1 MSVSIN
7 SQVVLIKKEGD
18 ASAKA
23 DLARVALKKQLGR
36 KSRDNV
42 RAILLPDFAFV
53 YKVALVAGEA
63 KAEGKQVLDSGADAY
78 EACRKALSRTL
89 DAVFGISAGSSPKPE
104 FTRKQITEA
113 KRFLSLFESKTL
125 AKQALE
131 QL

>member
-1 MSVSIN
+1 MSVQKHVNDIKAGS
-7 SQVVLIKKEGD
+7 VLLESGYAGIKAVYGRRRNRE
-18 ASAKA
+18 AVRYELLPFFAKA
-23 DLARVALKKQLGR
+23 
-36 KSRDNV
+36 
-42 RAILLPDFAFV
+42 
-53 YKVALVAGEA
+53 YKVALVAGAEGS
-63 KAEGKQVLDSGADAY
+63 KAEGTKVLDSGADAY

-104 FTRKQITEA
+104 FTRKQLTEA

>member
-1 MSVSIN
+1 MSVQKYVN
-7 SQVVLIKKEGD
+7 DIKAGSALLEGGY
-18 ASAKA
+18 AGIKAVYGRRRNREAVRYELLPFFAKA
-23 DLARVALKKQLGR
+23 
-36 KSRDNV
+36 
-42 RAILLPDFAFV
+42 

-104 FTRKQITEA
+104 FTRKQLTEA

>member
-1 MSVSIN
+1 MSVQKYVNNIKAGSALVE
-7 SQVVLIKKEGD
+7 SGYEGIKKHIGRRRNRD
-18 ASAKA
+18 AI
-23 DLARVALKKQLGR
+23 RVELMPFFG
-36 KSRDNV
+36 KS
-42 RAILLPDFAFV
+42 
-53 YKVALVAGEA
+53 YGVALVAGEG
-63 KAEGKQVLDSGADAY
+63 KAEGTKVFDSSAPAY

-89 DAVFGISAGSSPKPE
+89 DAVLGVSATSSPKPE

>member
-1 MSVSIN
+1 MSVQKN
-7 SQVVLIKKEGD
+7 VNDIKAGSALVERGYAGIKQHIGRRRNRD
-18 ASAKA
+18 AI
-23 DLARVALKKQLGR
+23 RVE
-36 KSRDNV
+36 
-42 RAILLPDFAFV
+42 LLPYFGKS
-53 YKVALVAGEA
+53 YGVAMVAGAEGS
-63 KAEGKQVLDSGADAY
+63 KAEGTKVLDSSADSY

-89 DAVFGISAGSSPKPE
+89 DAVLGVSATTSPKPE

>member
-1 MSVSIN
+1 MSVQKYVN
-7 SQVVLIKKEGD
+7 DIKAGSALLEGGY
-18 ASAKA
+18 AGIKAVYGRRRNREAVRYELLPFFAKA
-23 DLARVALKKQLGR
+23 
-36 KSRDNV
+36 
-42 RAILLPDFAFV
+42 
-53 YKVALVAGEA
+53 YKVALIAGEG
-63 KAEGKQVLDSGADAY
+63 KAEGKQVLDSTADSY

>member
-1 MSVSIN
+1 MSVQKYVNDIKAGS
-7 SQVVLIKKEGD
+7 VLLESGYAGIKSVYGRRKNRE
-18 ASAKA
+18 SVRVELLPFFAKA
-23 DLARVALKKQLGR
+23 
-36 KSRDNV
+36 
-42 RAILLPDFAFV
+42 
-53 YKVALVAGEA
+53 YKIKMIDGESKA
-63 KAEGKQVLDSGADAY
+63 KGKQVLDSSAESY